1 MTRHELGAA
10 SHKSPP
16 VRAIPFL
23 RHRVTTPTI
32 MAREYV
38 NRRIDAIRR
47 HLVVSS
53 PNAPAGSSLFGGDV
67 AIITGAG
74 RGIGR
79 EAAILLAKNGA
90 RLVLNDLDRWA
101 LDETRAFAPT
111 TSTETDSVRDHP
123 PHTHDTG
130 TCAKMRAGRSRV
142 WEARPWASTATSPSR
157 RSSRSSL
164 IGRSKRSE
172 PSTSS

>member
-10 SHKSPP
+10 SHKDKSPP

-47 HLVVSS
+47 HLVVAS
-53 PNAPAGSSLFGGDV
+53 PNAPACSSLFSGDV

-123 PHTHDTG
+123 RTTQGRVRRCVQGGRAFGRRGRGRPRQPHQ
-130 TCAKMRAGRSRV
+130 AGGRPG
-142 WEARPWASTATSPSR
+142 AR
-157 RSSRSSL
+157 
-164 IGRSKRSE
+164 
-172 PSTSS
+172 